1 MIYWTGD
8 SFVIEMAIL
17 LSNLC
22 WAGERKTGQT
32 SQHQSNI
39 FYFEEEKK
47 WIEYVDQIGPCPE
60 LEICQLK
67 SLQKIAGLFLLNGRV
82 LQLRRLIFYS
92 YKQQNI
98 FVCINNRT

>member
-1 MIYWTGD
+1 MRTGWDLTGD

-47 WIEYVDQIGPCPE
+47 
-60 LEICQLK
+60 
-67 SLQKIAGLFLLNGRV
+67 
-82 LQLRRLIFYS
+82 
-92 YKQQNI
+92 
-98 FVCINNRT
+98 